1 MSVSAEYQIA
11 QGAPVSAHSFNA
23 DRSRTHH
30 FYFSCGLYVYLF
42 ICISSELCVSINSS
56 EAQILQKQGA
66 EWKAVETLAEVCHLY
81 ASYFMALSIVHLCC
95 SMTKSSR
102 PLTGRQI
109 PIALSLARRTGTPM
123 CGSRRRTH
131 RRVQRCGS
139 RHSCCCVSTAQRH
152 SSVGVRTRTSSLSR
166 AVRGALTLINYS
178 YVHIEIVPSIEQ
190 YVSVLLTLRA
200 TGGSHAS

>member
-66 EWKAVETLAEVCHLY
+66 EWKAIETLAEV
-81 ASYFMALSIVHLCC
+81 
-95 SMTKSSR
+95 
-102 PLTGRQI
+102 
-109 PIALSLARRTGTPM
+109 
-123 CGSRRRTH
+123 
-131 RRVQRCGS
+131 
-139 RHSCCCVSTAQRH
+139 
-152 SSVGVRTRTSSLSR
+152 
-166 AVRGALTLINYS
+166 
-178 YVHIEIVPSIEQ
+178 
-190 YVSVLLTLRA
+190 
-200 TGGSHAS
+200 